1 MFEIVANL
9 RRQRMAMVQTKV
21 TTYLFD
27 TFVFHHDFVVTV
39 IKKKKK
45 RVLIKECF

>member
-1 MFEIVANL
+1 MFDIVANL

-27 TFVFHHDFVVTV
+27 IFVFHCDFVFTV
-39 IKKKKK
+39 VKKI
-45 RVLIKECF
+45 RDF